1 MSLTTKIEK
10 TERVKLKKRCWFS
23 PNWNTIRLLDHN
35 WRCRTC
41 NRTVHSTTV
50 FSPFEIVY
58 GFNPPT
64 PMNLIP
70 LPFEE
75 RVSLEGETTP

>member
-1 MSLTTKIEK
+1 
-10 TERVKLKKRCWFS
+10 
-23 PNWNTIRLLDHN
+23 
-35 WRCRTC
+35 
-41 NRTVHSTTV
+41 VHSTTV

-64 PMNLIP
+64 PINLIP